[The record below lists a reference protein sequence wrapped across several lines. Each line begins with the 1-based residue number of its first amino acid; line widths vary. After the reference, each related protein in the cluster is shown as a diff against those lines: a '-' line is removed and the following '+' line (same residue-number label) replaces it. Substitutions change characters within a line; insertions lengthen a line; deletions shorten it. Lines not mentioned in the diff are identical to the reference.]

1 MKKEEVKLLRAL
13 KLSHAQKR
21 RAATITLVAAVR
33 EAAPTNSKSAFS
45 TLPATPVI
53 EPKVVQMVSVSP
65 TSK

>member
-21 RAATITLVAAVR
+21 RAATMTLVAAVR
-33 EAAPTNSKSAFS
+33 EAAPTNSKSVFT
-45 TLPATPVI
+45 TLPATEAT
-53 EPKVVQMVSVSP
+53 EPKVVQMFSTSP